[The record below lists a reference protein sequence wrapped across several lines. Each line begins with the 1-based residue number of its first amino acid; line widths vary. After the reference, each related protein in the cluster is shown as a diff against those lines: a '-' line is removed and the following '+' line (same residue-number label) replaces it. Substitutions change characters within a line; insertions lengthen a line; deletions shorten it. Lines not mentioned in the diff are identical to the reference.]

1 MCRILLYRWAG
12 RGGSRNGILPITSN
26 LKERNNVQNRKL
38 YEVRLKDIDGNEIVI
53 VEFAALPN
61 AAGSEFNQTG
71 IEDWTAKT
79 GQTSICGEN
88 DVFLIVIKFNNT
100 ICNDFGWMD
109 IEKTSCNGYEVA

>member
-1 MCRILLYRWAG
+1 MMTDKAYQGFGYVQDSPLQVG
-12 RGGSRNGILPITSN
+12 NGSRNGILPITSN

-79 GQTSICGEN
+79 GQTSICGEKRC
-88 DVFLIVIKFNNT
+88 IPY
-100 ICNDFGWMD
+100 C
-109 IEKTSCNGYEVA
+109 Y

>member
-1 MCRILLYRWAG
+1 MMTDKAYQGFGYVQDSPYRWAG

-53 VEFAALPN
+53 VELFAALPN

-79 GQTSICGEN
+79 GQTSICGEKRC
-88 DVFLIVIKFNNT
+88 IPY
-100 ICNDFGWMD
+100 C
-109 IEKTSCNGYEVA
+109 Y

>member
-1 MCRILLYRWAG
+1 MEKVITIHDYWDG
-12 RGGSRNGILPITSN
+12 PIADNWGT
-26 LKERNNVQNRKL
+26 

-71 IEDWTAKT
+71 MEDWTAKT

>member
-1 MCRILLYRWAG
+1 MMTDKAYQGFGYVQDSPLQVG
-12 RGGSRNGILPITSN
+12 RTRRKSKWYSITSN

-71 IEDWTAKT
+71 MEDWTAKT
-79 GQTSICGEN
+79 GQTSICGEKRC
-88 DVFLIVIKFNNT
+88 IPY
-100 ICNDFGWMD
+100 C
-109 IEKTSCNGYEVA
+109 Y

>member
-1 MCRILLYRWAG
+1 MMTDKAYQGFGYVQDSPLQVG
-12 RGGSRNGILPITSN
+12 RTRRKSNGILPITSN

-79 GQTSICGEN
+79 GQTSICGEKRC
-88 DVFLIVIKFNNT
+88 IPY
-100 ICNDFGWMD
+100 C
-109 IEKTSCNGYEVA
+109 Y

>member
-79 GQTSICGEN
+79 GQTSICGE
-88 DVFLIVIKFNNT
+88 KRCT
-100 ICNDFGWMD
+100 PYC
-109 IEKTSCNGYEVA
+109 Y